1 MKRHLIATL
10 VTALLPIVA
19 ASAATS
25 DFQTL
30 MQSATSA
37 SLPLVNITVDTSK
50 VTLGSYTSATVE
62 IYDLAMLTDTA
73 NTYLKYNCEVKYRG
87 TTASTYDKKTFGM
100 KLYDADGADL
110 DVSLLGNRAENSWI
124 LDAMAIDRTR
134 MRNRLCFDIWN
145 DVDKLPYATDYD
157 KRNGTAGQFVE
168 LFLNGTYHGLYCLS
182 DKVDRKLLGLKKIKE
197 GTDGEI
203 TVRGVLYK
211 GSEWTDA
218 THMTGYDTTAATDGT
233 EWNGWELQ
241 YPDDYPSADAWQPLA
256 DIIDNVSSS
265 TFADNFTSQFY
276 LDNVADHALFMLAT
290 NYTACPFNNTFLS
303 IVNVN
308 KSTQAVITPWDM
320 DRSFG
325 AGSKGTYDD
334 TYSEIEDLTENDFY
348 GPLYTENVGGLQDA
362 VIALW
367 QEQSLTYYLPDNVA
381 ARIDAYADA
390 FTVSG
395 AWQREYDKW
404 NGNPV
409 ELEADITTET
419 DYVKTWY
426 AGNYDNVFVILGLK
440 EDTGIST
447 TETDS
452 NAAAK
457 RYTID
462 GRQLQSGEQYR
473 GIVVTEGKKTL
484 LF

>member
-1 MKRHLIATL
+1 MLL
-10 VTALLPIVA
+10 TALSPAIMV
-19 ASAATS
+19 SAATS

-30 MQSATSA
+30 MQAATNA
-37 SLPLVNITVDTSK
+37 SLPLVNITVDTASIA
-50 VTLGSYTSATVE
+50 LGSYTSATVE

-87 TTASTYDKKTFGM
+87 ETASTYDKKTFGM

-134 MRNRLCFDIWN
+134 MRNRLCFDLWN
-145 DVDKLPYATDYD
+145 DIDQLPYATDYSN
-157 KRNGTAGQFVE
+157 RNGTAGCFVE

-197 GTDGEI
+197 GSDGSI
-203 TVRGVLYK
+203 TIRGVLYK

-218 THMTGYDTTAATDGT
+218 THMTGYDATAATDGT

-241 YPDDYPSADAWQPLA
+241 YPDDYPCADAWQPLI
-256 DIIDNVSSS
+256 DVIDNVTSSS
-265 TFADNFTSQFY
+265 FADDFTSQFY

-290 NYTACPFNNTFLS
+290 NYTTCPFNNTFLS

-325 AGSKGTYDD
+325 AGAKGTYDES
-334 TYSEIEDLTENDFY
+334 YSEIEDLTDDEFY
-348 GPLYTENVGGLQDA
+348 GTLYTDNVGGLQDA
-362 VIALW
+362 VIANW
-367 QEQSLTYYLPDNVA
+367 EGQSLTYYLPSNIN

-390 FTVSG
+390 FTASG
-395 AWQREYDKW
+395 AWQREYEKW

-409 ELEADITTET
+409 ALESDITTET
-419 DYVKTWY
+419 DYVKNWY
-426 AGNYDNVFVILGLK
+426 AGNYENVFVILGLK
-440 EDTGIST
+440 EASGISAVQDNQAT
-447 TETDS
+447 TTKE
-452 NAAAK
+452 
-457 RYTID
+457 YTID
-462 GRQLQSGEQYR
+462 GRALQNGEQYR
-473 GIVVTEGKKTL
+473 GIVVSNGKKTIKQ
-484 LF
+484 